1 MLIGSCQYSANPLTS
16 IIDYYQDF
24 DKDALEKFIEVSG
37 FPMVVTFDAD
47 PTNIK
52 FLERYYSTPSA
63 KVSKNI
69 AGCGFFFLIWRT

>member
-1 MLIGSCQYSANPLTS
+1 VNFGSRATYRLGPDDQVSGDQL
-16 IIDYYQDF
+16 QQ
-24 DKDALEKFIEVSG
+24 DALEKFIEVSG

>member
-1 MLIGSCQYSANPLTS
+1 
-16 IIDYYQDF
+16 
-24 DKDALEKFIEVSG
+24 
-37 FPMVVTFDAD
+37 MVVTFDAD